1 MEFNVGD
8 KVVMSNRMSRK
19 TIGTVIKITEK
30 RKDVVVDFGSYTETY
45 DMRGRK
51 KNCDAWSMSYIK
63 PLTPEIEEKIRQYEI
78 INKCRVV
85 FDKNRNKIT
94 VDETE
99 RILAILLE
107 GEQ

>member
-8 KVVMSNRMSRK
+8 KVIRSNGMSRK
-19 TIGTVIKITEK
+19 NIGTIIRVTEK
-30 RKDVVVDFGSYTETY
+30 QKDVVVDFGSYKLTY
-45 DMRGRK
+45 NKYGLERK
-51 KNCDAWSMSYIK
+51 GYVWPTSHIE

-78 INKCRVV
+78 INKCRIV

-94 VDETE
+94 ADQAE

-107 GEQ
+107 DES